1 MLSGVNA
8 LKLLIVDDARPLRE
22 RLIDMLSHIVG
33 LDLAGQAASV
43 AEALSAIRELQPD
56 LAILDLQL
64 PDGNGIQ
71 VLREAKRFLPDM
83 KVIVFTNHPEAQY
96 RQRCDELGADFF
108 LNKFTDSNL
117 LVKIAEKLTLK
128 ESPDDFPNE

>member
-8 LKLLIVDDARPLRE
+8 LRLLIVDDARPLRE
-22 RLIDMLSHIVG
+22 RLIDMLSHISG